1 MITIAGETVTVTTS
15 TTEEQGTRNEAVDP
29 WPWTAALGFASGML
43 VPTPARTLY
52 LAGQAAL
59 DASGAVVAAGD
70 MAGQLARTMDNVE
83 TVLAAAGMT
92 LSDVVRYDVYTIDMA
107 AYFAA
112 AGELVGR
119 FAAAGVVPCGGI
131 AAQVTGLAMP
141 GLMVE
146 VVCTAAR

>member
-1 MITIAGETVTVTTS
+1 MPRTQPATP
-15 TTEEQGTRNEAVDP
+15 TRNEAVDP

-43 VPTPARTLY
+43 VPSPERTLY

-59 DASGAVVAAGD
+59 DVQGRVVAAGD
-70 MAGQLARTMDNVE
+70 MAGQLAQTMDNVE
-83 TVLAAAGMT
+83 VVLAAAGMT
-92 LSDVVRYDVYTIDMA
+92 LSDVVRYDVYATDLG

-112 AGELVGR
+112 AGELVRR

-131 AAQVTGLAMP
+131 AAQVGALAMP

>member
-1 MITIAGETVTVTTS
+1 MTTTAS
-15 TTEEQGTRNEAVDP
+15 GSPGTTHEHRTRNQCVDP
-29 WPWTAALGFASGML
+29 WPWTAALGFASGTL

-59 DASGAVVAAGD
+59 DDAGVVVAPGD

-83 TVLAAAGMT
+83 TVLLVAGMT
-92 LSDVVRYDVYTIDMA
+92 LSDVVRYDVYTTDMA
-107 AYFAA
+107 TYFSA

-131 AAQVTGLAMP
+131 AAQVGALAMP

-146 VVCTAAR
+146 VVRTAAR

>member
-1 MITIAGETVTVTTS
+1 MTTATFDTA
-15 TTEEQGTRNEAVDP
+15 TTNPTARSAAWSRNEAVDP
-29 WPWTAALGFASGML
+29 WAWTAALGFASGML
-43 VPTPARTLY
+43 VPAPQRTLY
-52 LAGQAAL
+52 LAGQASL
-59 DASGAVVAAGD
+59 DAQGSVVAAGD

-83 TVLAAAGMT
+83 VVLAAAGMT
-92 LSDVVRYDVYTIDMA
+92 LSDVVRYDVYATDLG

-119 FAAAGVVPCGGI
+119 FGAAGVVPCGGI
-131 AAQVTGLAMP
+131 AAQVGGLAMP